1 MFFNDEYENQLLD
14 KIKKTDWQQYKGP
27 KDYSYRK
34 VYPAFEDM
42 VLLREEKNK
51 WKVNS
56 NFKYALGNDH
66 GGTYYPAVLSAL
78 PLLIDLVIHSP
89 HEPVRNCAL
98 EVLCDWS
105 SSAEPELGKYTGIGA
120 EALQQFVSH
129 SIRNFTEQPA
139 RNDSERNAALLAD
152 IREYLLK

>member
-1 MFFNDEYENQLLD
+1 MLFNDEYENQLLN
-14 KIKKTDWQQYKGP
+14 KIRKTDWQQYKGP

-42 VLLREEKNK
+42 ILLRKEENK

-66 GGTYYPAVLSAL
+66 GGTYYPAVLSGL
-78 PLLIDLVIHSP
+78 PLLIDLVMHSP

-105 SSAEPELGKYTGIGA
+105 SSFEPELGKYAGIG
-120 EALQQFVSH
+120 ETELEQFVSH
-129 SIRNFTEQPA
+129 SIRDFTEQA
-139 RNDSERNAALLAD
+139 DGKDSERNEELLAD